1 MTDLF
6 KQQKKLFLYALWLI
20 GTASKWTRNTNARD
34 DMGARVSVADPN
46 ACRFCSFGALEKAK
60 YDLKPYC
67 VGAGLLTSM
76 GYYFSDTYETTIEA
90 FNDNN
95 DYNTVIDAWIDF
107 GKSEKFIDEHFTM
120 NQLERLVNFV
130 A

>member
-1 MTDLF
+1 M
-6 KQQKKLFLYALWLI
+6 LYGLQEQ
-20 GTASKWTRNTNARD
+20 
-34 DMGARVSVADPN
+34 RVSE
-46 ACRFCSFGALEKAK
+46 LEIQMLGMIWELELVQLTLMHVGSVRLVPK